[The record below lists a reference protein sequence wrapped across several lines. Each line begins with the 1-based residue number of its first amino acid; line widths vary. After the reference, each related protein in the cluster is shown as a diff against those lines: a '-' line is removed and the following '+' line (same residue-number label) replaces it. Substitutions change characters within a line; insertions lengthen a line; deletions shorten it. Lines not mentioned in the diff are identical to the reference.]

1 MKRSQNF
8 RKIFHKFFNHNFTV
22 CLSMSQETKVENLEI
37 RMDDALTRLLNRMDK
52 LEKQHNATSSLLRHV
67 WELSNRQQELLQR
80 QGSMISGLLK
90 KLNK

>member
-1 MKRSQNF
+1 
-8 RKIFHKFFNHNFTV
+8 
-22 CLSMSQETKVENLEI
+22 MSQETKVENLEI